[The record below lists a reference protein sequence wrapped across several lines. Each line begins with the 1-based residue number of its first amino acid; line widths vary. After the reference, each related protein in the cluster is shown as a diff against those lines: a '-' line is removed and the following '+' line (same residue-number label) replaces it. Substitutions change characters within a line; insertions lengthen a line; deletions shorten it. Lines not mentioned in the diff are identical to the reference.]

1 MLKVYAYIFLLL
13 LSLTALGQAQPSL
26 PPLPSPPRQTP
37 QPASSPSP
45 LPSPAGATEQ
55 RSPAAGQGGEEV
67 GEGDVVRVSANLVSV
82 PVSVINRQGRYVL
95 DLHQQDFR
103 VYEDGVEQAIVHFSN
118 VDQPFSVVLLI
129 DTSGSTAP
137 FIEQIKAAAK
147 AFVDQLRPSDTV
159 RPVYFHGE
167 IKPLTAEGINDP
179 KLFSDA
185 IDRIEPG
192 PINMGTRLYDAVN
205 FSLGALRPT
214 SARKA
219 VILLTDGE
227 NTWGKATMKS
237 TLRDA
242 EESDTIFYTLQ
253 YGDPR
258 GGPRGDQTP
267 QKYLQQLA
275 EKTGGRYFRGGDM
288 NAIRQSF
295 AEVAEELRRQYVL
308 GYEPRAPG
316 RNGLR
321 KIRVKVNRKQV
332 VVKARRFYT
341 YTREMP

>member
-1 MLKVYAYIFLLL
+1 MNAMGKLLSSVL
-13 LSLTALGQAQPSL
+13 FVLSLTALVQAQPS
-26 PPLPSPPRQTP
+26 PT
-37 QPASSPSP
+37 
-45 LPSPAGATEQ
+45 PSPAPSSPRNGGASAQ
-55 RSPAAGQGGEEV
+55 PSPAAAQNGEEV

-82 PVSVINRQGRYVL
+82 PVSVSNRQGKNVV
-95 DLHQQDFR
+95 DLRRQDFR
-103 VYEDGVEQAIVHFSN
+103 VYEDGREQAIVHFSN

-167 IKPLTAEGINDP
+167 IKPLTAEGVNDP
-179 KLFSDA
+179 KVFSAA
-185 IDRIEPG
+185 IDLIEPG

-205 FSLGALRPT
+205 FSLGALGPT

-227 NTWGKATMKS
+227 NTWGKGTMKG

-253 YGDPR
+253 YGESR
-258 GGPRGDQTP
+258 RGDLKP
-267 QKYLQQLA
+267 QQYLQQLA

-295 AEVAEELRRQYVL
+295 GEVAEELRRQYVL
-308 GYEPRAPG
+308 GYEPHEPERSG
-316 RNGLR
+316 VR

-332 VVKARRFYT
+332 AVRARRFYT
-341 YTREMP
+341 YGPPSQR